1 MTPYEIYARDA
12 VCRQPVY
19 LSSPRES
26 VAMTLFRVRHELRM
40 WHDCWGLHDGEEPF
54 WANSGEWSLSFQIAI
69 GKWWCDIMMPL
80 GRAARGRNSE
90 FERYGDY
97 SGMVKRGTGL

>member
-26 VAMTLFRVRHELRM
+26 VAMTLFRLRHELRM
-40 WHDCWGLHDGEEPF
+40 WHDCWGYTLGKSHFGRIV
-54 WANSGEWSLSFQIAI
+54 ASGACHSKL
-69 GKWWCDIMMPL
+69 PL
-80 GRAARGRNSE
+80 ENGG
-90 FERYGDY
+90 
-97 SGMVKRGTGL
+97 VTL